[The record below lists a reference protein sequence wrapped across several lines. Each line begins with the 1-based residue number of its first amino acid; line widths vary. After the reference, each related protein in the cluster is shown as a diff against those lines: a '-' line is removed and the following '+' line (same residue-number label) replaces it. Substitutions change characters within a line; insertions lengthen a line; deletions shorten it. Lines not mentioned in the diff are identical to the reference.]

1 MSFPDI
7 TKTYVDGG
15 NFSLTTGRTLTSN
28 ATYSL
33 VDSLGSGIININGT
47 GDSSNADFLGVGTT
61 TILVNQQE
69 NEYYSA
75 GSTTF
80 QLVINPATPTVN
92 VTSPVNKIYGDAPFN
107 FVYSSTG
114 GSNNFSFLVVDSSVI
129 SITSDQASITG
140 VGTAIVTVT
149 QIEAP
154 GSNYISVSNLITV
167 NVAKAPTTFD
177 VIDPIVVDYTP
188 GGTFT
193 LIATPTSSN
202 TSSFTFSVPD
212 TSVISIS
219 GNTATISAAGTTTVS
234 VTQPGDANHLPLT
247 KTFTVVVNKDLTH
260 TISISDER
268 VTCNDSPLF
277 LNPYSNSTGAFTF
290 SVLDGDSV
298 SLTGSKVTIDKTGVS
313 TITIDQAATA
323 NYGPATTLMKIEVIN
338 LLLIFH
344 HQIILFDMAIQHFP

>member
-1 MSFPDI
+1 M
-7 TKTYVDGG
+7 V
-15 NFSLTTGRTLTSN
+15 
-28 ATYSL
+28 A
-33 VDSLGSGIININGT
+33 
-47 GDSSNADFLGVGTT
+47 
-61 TILVNQQE
+61 
-69 NEYYSA
+69 
-75 GSTTF
+75 
-80 QLVINPATPTVN
+80 
-92 VTSPVNKIYGDAPFN
+92 
-107 FVYSSTG
+107 
-114 GSNNFSFLVVDSSVI
+114 DSSVI

-154 GSNYISVSNLITV
+154 GSNYISVTNLITV

-177 VIDPIVVDYTP
+177 VIDPIVVDYSP

-260 TISISDER
+260 TISISDITG

-277 LNPYSNSTGAFTF
+277 LNPTSVSSGAFTF
-290 SVLDGDSV
+290 SLTSGDSV
-298 SLTGSKVTIDKTGVS
+298 SVTGSKVTIDKRGIS
-313 TITIDQAATA
+313 FITIDQAATA
-323 NYGPATTLMKIEVIN
+323 NYGSATASMRITVDPLSPNLSSPNYTVRYGDPPFSIIN
-338 LLLIFH
+338 SVTTSSSGTFNFLGSSSNFY
-344 HQIILFDMAIQHFP
+344 F

>member
-1 MSFPDI
+1 M
-7 TKTYVDGG
+7 VQ
-15 NFSLTTGRTLTSN
+15 
-28 ATYSL
+28 
-33 VDSLGSGIININGT
+33 IILALRLQT
-47 GDSSNADFLGVGTT
+47 HL
-61 TILVNQQE
+61 L
-69 NEYYSA
+69 
-75 GSTTF
+75 
-80 QLVINPATPTVN
+80 
-92 VTSPVNKIYGDAPFN
+92 
-107 FVYSSTG
+107 
-114 GSNNFSFLVVDSSVI
+114 I

-154 GSNYISVSNLITV
+154 GSNYISVTNLITV

-177 VIDPIVVDYTP
+177 VIDPIVVDYSP

-260 TISISDER
+260 TISIS
-268 VTCNDSPLF
+268 NKWS
-277 LNPYSNSTGAFTF
+277 Y
-290 SVLDGDSV
+290 
-298 SLTGSKVTIDKTGVS
+298 
-313 TITIDQAATA
+313 
-323 NYGPATTLMKIEVIN
+323 M
-338 LLLIFH
+338 
-344 HQIILFDMAIQHFP
+344 